1 MTDYEKE
8 NRGSIWGNKRKTK
21 DTHPDFTGTMNVE
34 GREYFVDGWKR
45 KEGASMTSAR
55 SQQTAWQQTELEL
68 TPSEGASRARTS
80 PLQARAQALKA
91 SAAAYGRSTPE
102 LLASYDHASSSW
114 RTSQR
119 SLVEGWTEF
128 SETWSFPT

>member
-1 MTDYEKE
+1 M
-8 NRGSIWGNKRKTK
+8 K
-21 DTHPDFTGTMNVE
+21 DTQTLDQLTLFAADFRV
-34 GREYFVDGWKR
+34 K
-45 KEGASMTSAR
+45 TSA
-55 SQQTAWQQTELEL
+55 S
-68 TPSEGASRARTS
+68 
-80 PLQARAQALKA
+80 QARAQALKA